1 MRRADEDQA
10 TPPLIVTGCVRSG
23 TTILQRVLHRHPDI
37 DLTNELQSF
46 LGLGQRTGLTYFRRI
61 LLRGARRRNS
71 REVFYPE
78 GRTASHLGNVLRTVR
93 FAGRIALGWR
103 HPLTAG
109 RVANAYRAVYPDARI
124 VGDKSPSYV
133 ARLDELLDHG
143 LSCIVIYRDCRDVV
157 TSTREALR
165 TIWKGM
171 PHVQYLDTT
180 EKIAQ
185 RWVQAIEIME
195 RHRDQVC
202 ILRYEDLVEQPEQE
216 LNTVAQWLG
225 VDPSGLP
232 ADLLHGSS
240 VGRHRTDLPQSE
252 LATVLEV
259 AGPTLARLGY
269 GDRT

>member
-1 MRRADEDQA
+1 MQHADDEPPRR
-10 TPPLIVTGCVRSG
+10 PLIVTGCVRSG

-46 LGLGQRTGLTYFRRI
+46 LGLGEPTGLTYLRRT
-61 LLRGARRRNS
+61 LRRGARRHNR
-71 REVFYPE
+71 REVFFPE
-78 GRTASHLGNVLRTVR
+78 SSSASHLGNVARTVR
-93 FAGRIALGWR
+93 FLGRIARGGR
-103 HPLTAG
+103 APLTAR
-109 RVANAYRAVYPDARI
+109 RVADAYRVVYPTARI

-133 ARLDELLDHG
+133 ARLDDLLDHD

-171 PHVQYLDTT
+171 PHVRYLDTT

-195 RHRDQVC
+195 RHREQVC
-202 ILRYEDLVEQPEQE
+202 ILRYEDLVAHPDPE
-216 LNTVAQWLG
+216 LATVARFLD
-225 VDPSGLP
+225 VDPGGLP

-240 VGRHRTDLPQSE
+240 VGRHRTDLPAAD
-252 LATVLEV
+252 LATVMDV
-259 AGPTLARLGY
+259 AGATMARLGY
-269 GDRT
+269 GEE